1 MVSTSTCSFTLTLI
15 TILVCTE
22 AFQVNTCSSIT
33 KNSIFCRE
41 LKSMNND
48 GNEEP
53 SLILGDEAQA
63 ALNHLSSKLPTSE
76 AGYLEAARRRA
87 EEARRQME
95 LGQQE
100 EEEQQQFV
108 RESSESNFG
117 PGDLSNFQGFRNDG
131 FENSAGNDQ
140 FGGWDMSA
148 SNAETEAT
156 EEAEEPSL
164 YLFGDENEGELLL

>member
-1 MVSTSTCSFTLTLI
+1 MVGLSTCFTTLTFV
-15 TILVCTE
+15 TILVHTR
-22 AFQVNTCSSIT
+22 AFQVKISST
-33 KNSIFCRE
+33 MKQKRIFYRE

-53 SLILGDEAQA
+53 RLILGDEAQA
-63 ALNHLSSKLPTSE
+63 ALNNLSSKLPTSE

-87 EEARRQME
+87 EEARRQKE
-95 LGQQE
+95 LGQQQE
-100 EEEQQQFV
+100 EEEFV

-131 FENSAGNDQ
+131 FENSVGNDQ
-140 FGGWDMSA
+140 TGGWDISTT
-148 SNAETEAT
+148 NTETEET
-156 EEAEEPSL
+156 GETEEPSL